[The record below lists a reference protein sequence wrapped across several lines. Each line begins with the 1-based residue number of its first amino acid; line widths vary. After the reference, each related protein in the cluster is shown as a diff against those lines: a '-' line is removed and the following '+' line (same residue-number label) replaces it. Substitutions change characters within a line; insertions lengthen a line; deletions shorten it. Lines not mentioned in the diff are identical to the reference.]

1 MKSAVALACV
11 TILFFVGIVLW
22 SQHQRA
28 QLNRPV
34 NFTKIHSHNDYHQP
48 HPLVDALDAG
58 ARSFEADVNL
68 VDGQLLVAHSLKEV
82 KPDLTLQSM
91 YLDPLRKLIQNNR
104 GSAYGDGAPIVLLVE
119 EKTEADVTYPVLR
132 KALEDYS
139 DLLTHYRN
147 GQTEIGAITL
157 IITGHEPPR
166 KLLLAEPDRF
176 VACDGILAD
185 LSVTPSPSPDV
196 VPWISSKW
204 KDSFTWTGEGTMPDD
219 QQQKLKSIIEQAH
232 AQHRTIRFWDAPD
245 NPTTWAEL
253 QNDRVDWINT
263 DHLAD
268 CAKFLTRHPMP

>member
-1 MKSAVALACV
+1 MKSAVALALI
-11 TILFFVGIVLW
+11 TIGVLLGLVEW
-22 SQHQRA
+22 SRQQRA
-28 QLNRPV
+28 ALNRPV

-48 HPLVDALDAG
+48 HPLLDALKAG

-68 VDGQLLVAHSLKEV
+68 VDDKLLVAHSLKET
-82 KPDLTLQSM
+82 KPDLTLESM
-91 YLDPLRKLIQNNR
+91 YLDPLQKLVESNH
-104 GSAYGDGAPIVLLVE
+104 GSIYGDGKPIVLLVE

-132 KALEDYS
+132 KLLESYS

-147 GQTEIGAITL
+147 GQADTGAITV

-166 KLLLAEPDRF
+166 ALLSAEPDRF

-185 LSVTPSPSPDV
+185 LNVTPSPPADL
-196 VPWISSKW
+196 VPWISSRW
-204 KDSFTWTGEGTMPDD
+204 SDSFTWKGTGTMPDD
-219 QQQKLKSIIEQAH
+219 QHQKLLAYIEQAH

-263 DHLAD
+263 DQLAD
-268 CAKFLTRHPMP
+268 CAKFLSDHPLP